1 MFRNTHPNV
10 WKIMAIKIIRW
21 FFLIMPV
28 ITLYFN
34 SLGLD
39 MTEIYMLQSIFAF
52 TIVIVEVP
60 SGYLADL
67 FSRKMLLIIG
77 TLLGAVGFFTMGL
90 ASGFADLV
98 IAELMLAFS
107 VSFMSGSD
115 SAILYDT
122 LLEDSQEEEFV
133 KWNGRAMG
141 IGNFSESVAGI
152 LGGLLAM
159 ISLNTPALVQGVLA
173 LFSVAVAATLY
184 EPKRK
189 KIKVKE
195 STDNIK
201 KVIRLIKGNRSL
213 FRWIIF
219 STVASAVTLL
229 IAWIVQEFFIQ
240 NELPKKWFGLMW
252 AIVNLFAAIPSWY
265 SHKFKSALSEWGFIY
280 LILSLLIIGLVGLSL
295 ISGWF
300 GLIFFF
306 LIYIARGIGNPIYT
320 DFINRYTPSDIRAT
334 VLSIK
339 SLGLRLLFALYGPLY
354 GYINEH
360 ISMQMAMGLT
370 LILFLLFSGAV
381 LFFWRKADAAG

>member
-10 WKIMAIKIIRW
+10 WKIMAIKTIRW

-39 MTEIYMLQSIFAF
+39 MTEIYVLQSIFAF
-52 TIVIVEVP
+52 TIVLIEVP

-67 FSRKMLLIIG
+67 FSRKMLLVIG

-90 ASGFADLV
+90 ASGFGDLV
-98 IAELMLAFS
+98 IAELLLAFG

-122 LLEDSQEEEFV
+122 LLEDAQEEEFV
-133 KWNGRAMG
+133 KWNGRIMG
-141 IGNFSESVAGI
+141 IGNFSESAAGI

-159 ISLNTPALVQGVLA
+159 ISLSTPALVQGLLG
-173 LFSVAVAATLY
+173 LFSVSIALTLY
-184 EPKRK
+184 EPERK
-189 KIKVKE
+189 KIKAKE
-195 STDNIK
+195 STENIRR
-201 KVIRLIKGNRSL
+201 VIRLIKENRSL

-219 STVASAVTLL
+219 STVVSAVTLL

-240 NELPKKWFGLMW
+240 NKLDEKWFGLMW
-252 AIVNLFAAIPSWY
+252 AIINLFAAIPSWY
-265 SHKFKSALSEWGFIY
+265 SYKFKNALSEWGFIY
-280 LILSLLIIGLVGLSL
+280 LILTLLTIGLAGLSL

-300 GLIFFF
+300 GLVFFF
-306 LIYIARGIGNPIYT
+306 LIYIARGVGSPIFN

-339 SLGLRLLFALYGPLY
+339 SLGIRLLFALYGPIF
-354 GYINEH
+354 GYITEQ
-360 ISMQMAMGLT
+360 ISMQLAMGLT
-370 LILFLLFSGAV
+370 LILLLLFSGSV
-381 LFFWRKADAAG
+381 MFFWRTK

>member
-1 MFRNTHPNV
+1 MFKNTHPNV
-10 WKIMAIKIIRW
+10 WKIMLIKTIRW

-28 ITLYFN
+28 IVLYFN

-39 MTEIYMLQSIFAF
+39 MTQIYLLQSIFAF
-52 TIVIVEVP
+52 TIVIIEVP

-67 FSRKMLLIIG
+67 FSRKVLVVVG
-77 TLLGAVGFFTMGL
+77 TLLGAIGFFTMGL
-90 ASGFADLV
+90 ASGFTDLV
-98 IAELMLAFS
+98 IAEIMLAFS
-107 VSFMSGSD
+107 VSFISGAD

-122 LLEDSQEEEFV
+122 LLEDGQEEDFV
-133 KWNGRAMG
+133 KWNGRIMG

-152 LGGLLAM
+152 VGGFLAM
-159 ISLNTPALVQGVLA
+159 ISLNTPALVQGILA
-173 LFSVAVAATLY
+173 LLSVGIAATLY

-189 KIKVKE
+189 KIKAKE
-195 STDNIK
+195 STENFK
-201 KVIRLIKGNRSL
+201 KVIRLIRENRSL

-229 IAWIVQEFFIQ
+229 IAWIVQEFFID
-240 NELPKKWFGLMW
+240 NDLPQAYFGVMW
-252 AIVNLFAAIPSWY
+252 AIINLFAAIPSWY
-265 SHKFKSALSEWGFIY
+265 SHKFKNALSEWGFIY
-280 LILSLLIIGLVGLSL
+280 LILSLLIIGLAGLSI

-306 LIYIARGIGNPIYT
+306 LIYIARGIGNPIYN
-320 DFINRYTPSDIRAT
+320 DFINRYTPSEIRAT

-354 GYINEH
+354 GYINDH

-370 LILFLLFSGAV
+370 LLLFIIFSGAV
-381 LFFWRKADAAG
+381 FFFWKRSE